1 VRAARLA
8 LEEVTVSKSVSPNRK
23 PVCGALKAA
32 GAAPK
37 SVGTSKQSPPLIMA
51 ATALLYAA
59 KVAQVV
65 PSRTARVLPPAERRS
80 KSYMSNPTSGTTR
93 GTGHTPAASRQPKTP
108 RRKWRPAVQMPL
120 PLPEPPQIAGGHEM
134 TTRVDSSQ
142 EGAK

>member
-1 VRAARLA
+1 VRAARPA
-8 LEEVTVSKSVSPNRK
+8 LEEVTVSKSLPSTRK
-23 PVCGALKAA
+23 PVPRALQAA

-37 SVGTSKQSPPLIMA
+37 SAEASECQPHVIA
-51 ATALLYAA
+51 ATPSLYAA

-80 KSYMSNPTSGTTR
+80 KSHMSNPTPGTTR

-108 RRKWRPAVQMPL
+108 RRKWRPAVQIPL

-134 TTRVDSSQ
+134 TTRLDSSQ